1 VVNAVVVGGG
11 AAAAEFATARLSGLT
26 RAQVVRGALVGGAA
40 VTTIGLVLGGVA
52 AGAAFLGTLGYTSAV
67 TGTGTLVVPW
77 SVVGA
82 LAAGLLAV
90 TAVTTGR
97 HHLARHPPPPVSLL
111 GAVADPAGSAVVEQP
126 VSRWRR

>member
-1 VVNAVVVGGG
+1 
-11 AAAAEFATARLSGLT
+11 
-26 RAQVVRGALVGGAA
+26 VVRGALVEGAA

-90 TAVTTGR
+90 TAVTTAVTTWHGTR
-97 HHLARHPPPPVSLL
+97 RPPVSLL
-111 GAVADPAGSAVVEQP
+111 GARG
-126 VSRWRR
+126 